1 MAIKRGFGFTIETT
15 IGKVRRWV
23 LGKDGIKRWLDT
35 GTPIDK
41 PPSNCPRCGGEMKP
55 GKALLQTS
63 SGSPDFVGGDVVTH
77 SPGGPGR
84 LTDCLK
90 CCQCGHSLTVG
101 AALDQEPD
109 KPKNERPYRPKQQA
123 ANNSADDG
131 NRHDEKRYEPNND

>member
-101 AALDQEPD
+101 AALNQEAD
-109 KPKNERPYRPKQQA
+109 KSTDNRTDRPK
-123 ANNSADDG
+123 D
-131 NRHDEKRYEPNND
+131 